1 LSWGYDFSQTAL
13 DSFATMSTTAP
24 VFETPLTTRSSLR
37 RVVIASSLGA
47 IFESYD
53 LTLFGP
59 LAPIIAAQFFA
70 NLDSSGAY
78 VFTLLSFAL
87 PYVVRPLGG
96 VIFGS
101 LGDRTGRKYSFLVT
115 ITILGTT
122 TVLIGLLPSYA
133 TIGITSPILL
143 MALRVC
149 QGMGFGGEF
158 GSAVTYIAE
167 HAQPDRRGLAT
178 AAVVITNACG
188 LVLSILVVLATE
200 LTIGQGAFERWGWR
214 IPFLLSA
221 ALMLISIYMRRQL
234 YESPVFVQLRVEGK
248 LSKAPLREAFA
259 TRRYL
264 GRTLLAVCGVI
275 AGSSVAAAL
284 GTYPIFFLMLNLK
297 IDPFLLH
304 YTILGYSV
312 LFVLFLIGAASVSDR
327 LGRKPVMVTGF
338 LLTALVCI
346 PIFKAIPHY
355 ASPALEAAVAAAPI
369 RVHADPADCT
379 GQIDPIGVRQPR
391 TSCDIALRALA
402 KAAVPYSKVAVPRQ
416 LPAQVTVGQV
426 RVVAFD
432 GRGLAEAEY
441 EARARAFAGELTSAL
456 ASDGYPK
463 HADPGHT
470 RVIALIGLLVLL
482 NLFVALAAGP
492 SAACLVEMFPSR
504 IRDSA
509 LSVPYNIGTWFGGF
523 LPTIVFAVFT
533 LTGDFYAGLWYAVAM
548 LVFSSAIATV
558 FLPETRGRSLGAI
571 D

>member
-1 LSWGYDFSQTAL
+1 
-13 DSFATMSTTAP
+13 MSTTVP
-24 VFETPLTTRSSLR
+24 VFETPLATSSSLR

-59 LAPIIAAQFFA
+59 LAAIIAAQFFA
-70 NLDSSGAY
+70 NLDSSSAY

-96 VIFGS
+96 VIFGH

-133 TIGITSPILL
+133 TIGIASPILL
-143 MALRVC
+143 MTLRVC
-149 QGMGFGGEF
+149 QGLGFGGEF

-167 HAQPDRRGLAT
+167 HAQPERRGLAT

-200 LTIGQGAFERWGWR
+200 VTMGQGAFERWGWR

-221 ALMLISIYMRRQL
+221 VLMLTSIYMRRRLQ
-234 YESPVFVQLRVEGK
+234 ESPVFVQLRAAGR
-248 LSKAPLREAFA
+248 LSTAPLREAFA

-264 GRTLLAVCGVI
+264 GRALLAVAGVV

-284 GTYPIFFLMLNLK
+284 GTYPIFFLMLNLR

-312 LFVLFLIGAASVSDR
+312 LFVLFLIGAASLSDR
-327 LGRKPVMVTGF
+327 LGRKPVIVAGF
-338 LLTALVCI
+338 VLTALACI

-355 ASPALEAAVAAAPI
+355 ANPALEAAAAAAPI
-369 RVHADPADCT
+369 RVQADPADCT
-379 GQIDPIGVRQPR
+379 GQIDPIGVRTPR
-391 TSCDIALRALA
+391 TSCDIVLRTLA
-402 KAAVPYSKVAVPRQ
+402 KAAVPYSKAAAPSHS
-416 LPAQVTVGQV
+416 PA
-426 RVVAFD
+426 RVVIGQASVTAFD
-432 GRGLAEAEY
+432 GRGLTAAEY
-441 EARARAFAGELTSAL
+441 DARAHAFAGELASAL
-456 ASDGYPK
+456 ASNGYPK
-463 HADPGHT
+463 HADAGQT
-470 RVIALIGLLVLL
+470 RVIALIGLLALL

-492 SAACLVEMFPSR
+492 SAAWLVEMFPSR

-509 LSVPYNIGTWFGGF
+509 LSVPYNVGAWFGGF

-533 LTGDFYAGLWYAVAM
+533 LTGDFYAGLWYAVAV
-548 LVFSSAIATV
+548 LVVSSATAV
-558 FLPETRGRSLGAI
+558 LFLPETRGKSLGAI